1 MCVGLD
7 MCVYRQ
13 TCVSQICVWTHR
25 WGQWRDVL
33 RACDFRK
40 RQLGVGDVENI
51 SRTIVGLR
59 HIVL

>member
-7 MCVYRQ
+7 MCSPNL
-13 TCVSQICVWTHR
+13 CR
-25 WGQWRDVL
+25 WGQWRDIL

-40 RQLGVGDVENI
+40 RQLGMGDVENI

-59 HIVL
+59 HIVV